1 METSKSKIGMI
12 SLIGLAVVGIIV
24 FFMWWGATNREAEL
38 RTSVEA
44 EQKVCQVHFDN
55 MWKTIQGIA
64 DVADEY
70 KEAFA
75 DIFPKIM
82 EERYGGQRGG
92 ALLSFIKESNPHFD
106 ISLYS
111 KVQNAISDE
120 RKEFTFHQDKL
131 IDMERQ
137 HRRLLR
143 TKPTS
148 FFFNASDTIH
158 ITLVTSSR
166 TNNAYV
172 TGEDNDVSPFDR
184 K

>member
-1 METSKSKIGMI
+1 MGKNKLGII
-12 SLIGLAVVGIIV
+12 IGLIV
-24 FFMWWGATNREAEL
+24 SALIFGATVMWWSATNKEAKL

-64 DVADEY
+64 NVADEY
-70 KEAFA
+70 KNAFA
-75 DIFPKIM
+75 EIFPKIM
-82 EERYGGQRGG
+82 EERYGNQRGG
-92 ALLSFIKESNPHFD
+92 ALLSFIKESNPNFD
-106 ISLYS
+106 VSLYG

-131 IDMERQ
+131 IDLERE
-137 HRRLLR
+137 HRMLLR

-148 FFFNASDTIH
+148 FFFNSNDTIS
-158 ITLVTSSR
+158 IKLVTSSR
-166 TNNAYV
+166 TNSAYV
-172 TGEDNDVSPFDR
+172 TGEDNEVNPFG